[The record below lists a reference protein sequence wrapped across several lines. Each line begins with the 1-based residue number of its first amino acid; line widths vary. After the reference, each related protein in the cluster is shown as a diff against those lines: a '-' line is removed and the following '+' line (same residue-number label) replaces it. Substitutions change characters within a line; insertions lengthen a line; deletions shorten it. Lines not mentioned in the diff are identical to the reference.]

1 MSKTSGVK
9 CPHCD
14 APLEYDGSSRYI
26 TCGFCG
32 STVEVT
38 GENEFV
44 IRKVDEA
51 EIQKT
56 KTERAVRL
64 KELDVQNATD
74 ERDAEHQNRW
84 RIIWGAIVVVCL
96 IAGLL
101 GNEDM
106 FYLAVIA
113 AIIGFGGK
121 YFKAL
126 FKKADEI
133 EAREK
138 KERQDKIDS
147 GYIVFPES
155 LSYKIFQTVKVQAAV
170 EMLTNAGFTKVF
182 TVNLKDLK
190 DKSDKDKKDIIEKVL
205 IDGNMAYKNEI
216 YPPDATVQVQYHDFT
231 DEYYNNPVRVAM
243 SAVSSK
249 IRSNMK

>member
-26 TCGFCG
+26 TCEFCG

-64 KELDVQNATD
+64 KELDVQDAAD
-74 ERDAEHQNRW
+74 ERDTEHQNRW
-84 RIIWGAIVVVCL
+84 RIIWGVIVAVCL

-106 FYLAVIA
+106 FYLAVFA
-113 AIIGFGGK
+113 AIIGFFGK
-121 YFKAL
+121 SIKNL
-126 FKKADEI
+126 FSKMDEEIAKKD
-133 EAREK
+133 
-138 KERQDKIDS
+138 KERQDKIDA
-147 GYIVFPES
+147 GYVVFPEG
-155 LSYKIFQTVKVQAAV
+155 LSNVFQTATVQAAA
-170 EMLTNAGFTKVF
+170 EMLKNAGFTNIH
-182 TVNLKDLK
+182 TVNLKDLRER
-190 DKSDKDKKDIIEKVL
+190 SDKHKKGIIEKVL
-205 IDGNMAYKNEI
+205 VDGKWAFGGEI
-216 YPPDATVQVQYHDFT
+216 YRPDAIVQIQYHDFT
-231 DEYYNNPVRVAM
+231 DEYYNNPVRVAV
-243 SAVSSK
+243 SGVSSK
-249 IRSNMK
+249 IRSKL